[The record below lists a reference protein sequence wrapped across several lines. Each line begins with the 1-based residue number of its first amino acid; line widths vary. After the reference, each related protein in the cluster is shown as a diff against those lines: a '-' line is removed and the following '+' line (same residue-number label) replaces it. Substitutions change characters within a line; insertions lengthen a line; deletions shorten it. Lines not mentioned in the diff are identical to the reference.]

1 MAAEAPHCS
10 APYVVTY
17 FIPLLIYLAVPTLGL
32 WVYFRLARQI
42 ASAGE
47 PTWVGLV
54 YFALFFCWGGAL
66 LVVLTG
72 LLWSWSGMA
81 SLGMF
86 FLILV
91 AGPAFLLLALWLFR
105 HRSFSSWRAGAF
117 WGSASFAG
125 LWLAF
130 AIPFTLRAI

>member
-1 MAAEAPHCS
+1 M
-10 APYVVTY
+10 TY
-17 FIPLLIYLAVPTLGL
+17 LIPLLIYLAVPALGL
-32 WVYFRLARQI
+32 WAYVRIARQI

-47 PTWVGLV
+47 PAWVGLV
-54 YFALFFCWGGAL
+54 YFALFVCWGGAL

-86 FLILV
+86 FLVLA
-91 AGPAFLLLALWLFR
+91 AGPAFLLLTLWLLR
-105 HRSFSSWRAGAF
+105 HRRLSSWRAGAF
-117 WGSASFAG
+117 WGSASFAA

-130 AIPFTLRAI
+130 AIPFTIQAI